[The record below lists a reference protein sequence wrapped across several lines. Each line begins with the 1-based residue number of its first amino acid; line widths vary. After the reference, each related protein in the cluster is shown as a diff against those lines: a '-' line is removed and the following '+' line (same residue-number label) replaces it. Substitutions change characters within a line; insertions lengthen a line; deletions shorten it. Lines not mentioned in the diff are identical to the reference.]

1 MQMQLGLKKIYPW
14 LIAGICYIAISGC
27 TSGREEPSQPAVAPD
42 TTIAFPDQESWQS
55 TLVISKEGRRV
66 AKVWA
71 GYIATYNKKNVTIL
85 TDSIHVDFYDRQ
97 GRHKSV
103 LTAREGEVD
112 NRTENLRAIG
122 NVVVVSDSGVVLETA
137 ELLWDNRNQKIVS
150 EVPVKFTTR
159 TDTLIGDSFI
169 SDPDMVNYE
178 IRNARGYSKRT
189 IPLKK

>member
-1 MQMQLGLKKIYPW
+1 MQKWIKRGSLWLLAGLFCLVIW
-14 LIAGICYIAISGC
+14 GC

-42 TTIAFPDQESWQS
+42 TTIVFPDQESWKS
-55 TLVISKEGRRV
+55 TLVISKEGRRI

-71 GYIATYNKKNVTIL
+71 GYIATYNKKNMTIL
-85 TDSIHVDFYDRQ
+85 KDSIHVDFYDRQ

-112 NRTENLRAIG
+112 NRTENLKAMG

-137 ELLWDNRNQKIVS
+137 ELLWDNEKQKIVS
-150 EVPVKFTTR
+150 EVPVRFTTK
-159 TDTLIGDSFI
+159 TDTIIGDSFI

-178 IRNARGYSKRT
+178 IRNARGYSKRK